1 MKLKRETHNA
11 NNTKL
16 LETYSYYNR
25 DKVLLQKLRQILEDE
40 DVVFKPRDFKS
51 IYSKVS
57 NYDKNFGKELFKLI
71 ESFINLS
78 KSRQLNN
85 DSLISL
91 FSSNSKLINEFL
103 FERQSMFLQFVIPII
118 EKYNTVLEQR
128 NEIDFNDMINRA
140 AYIVKMNKPDY
151 KYQYIIIDEYQ
162 DISFARFNLI
172 KEIRNQSG
180 AKLICVGDDW
190 QSIYR
195 FAGSDISLFYNF
207 DKYVGKY
214 EKLLIESTYRNSQ
227 NLIDVSSKYIQKNPK
242 QIQKNPKSKKEPLDD
257 PIKFVHYK
265 YEEIEDVFINEIET
279 LVNKYGNKS
288 ILVLGRHSFDIN
300 ELIKLTQVSRVK
312 YIERTGKLVVKGFE
326 DVDISY
332 LTIHKSKGT
341 EADNVI
347 ILNLRNDILGFPNKM
362 TDDPILSHL
371 LNDSEGYR
379 YAEERRLFY
388 VSLTRTKNEVV
399 LLIPPEA
406 SSFAEEL
413 INENGY
419 IITSNNGSLNT
430 VNCTYCKTG
439 KLVLRKNQLNGNQF
453 LGCSHYPA
461 CNRTYNNI
469 DILFDNIVC
478 PHCNSGFMTKRR
490 GKFGNF
496 LGCTN
501 YPDCRKTIDLK

>member
-57 NYDKNFGKELFKLI
+57 NYDKDFGKELFKLI

-265 YEEIEDVFINEIET
+265 YEEIEDVFINEIEI

-300 ELIKLTQVSRVK
+300 ELIKLTQVS
-312 YIERTGKLVVKGFE
+312 TKG
-326 DVDISY
+326 IGMQ
-332 LTIHKSKGT
+332 KS
-341 EADNVI
+341 A
-347 ILNLRNDILGFPNKM
+347 
-362 TDDPILSHL
+362 
-371 LNDSEGYR
+371 
-379 YAEERRLFY
+379 
-388 VSLTRTKNEVV
+388 
-399 LLIPPEA
+399 
-406 SSFAEEL
+406 
-413 INENGY
+413 
-419 IITSNNGSLNT
+419 
-430 VNCTYCKTG
+430 
-439 KLVLRKNQLNGNQF
+439 
-453 LGCSHYPA
+453 GC
-461 CNRTYNNI
+461 
-469 DILFDNIVC
+469 
-478 PHCNSGFMTKRR
+478 FM
-490 GKFGNF
+490 
-496 LGCTN
+496 CH
-501 YPDCRKTIDLK
+501 

>member
-51 IYSKVS
+51 MYSKVS

-180 AKLICVGDDW
+180 
-190 QSIYR
+190 SISR
-195 FAGSDISLFYNF
+195 F
-207 DKYVGKY
+207 
-214 EKLLIESTYRNSQ
+214 
-227 NLIDVSSKYIQKNPK
+227 
-242 QIQKNPKSKKEPLDD
+242 
-257 PIKFVHYK
+257 
-265 YEEIEDVFINEIET
+265 
-279 LVNKYGNKS
+279 
-288 ILVLGRHSFDIN
+288 
-300 ELIKLTQVSRVK
+300 
-312 YIERTGKLVVKGFE
+312 
-326 DVDISY
+326 
-332 LTIHKSKGT
+332 
-341 EADNVI
+341 
-347 ILNLRNDILGFPNKM
+347 
-362 TDDPILSHL
+362 
-371 LNDSEGYR
+371 
-379 YAEERRLFY
+379 
-388 VSLTRTKNEVV
+388 
-399 LLIPPEA
+399 
-406 SSFAEEL
+406 
-413 INENGY
+413 
-419 IITSNNGSLNT
+419 
-430 VNCTYCKTG
+430 
-439 KLVLRKNQLNGNQF
+439 
-453 LGCSHYPA
+453 
-461 CNRTYNNI
+461 
-469 DILFDNIVC
+469 
-478 PHCNSGFMTKRR
+478 
-490 GKFGNF
+490 
-496 LGCTN
+496 
-501 YPDCRKTIDLK
+501 

>member
-103 FERQSMFLQFVIPII
+103 FEI

-180 AKLICVGDDW
+180 
-190 QSIYR
+190 SISR
-195 FAGSDISLFYNF
+195 F
-207 DKYVGKY
+207 
-214 EKLLIESTYRNSQ
+214 
-227 NLIDVSSKYIQKNPK
+227 
-242 QIQKNPKSKKEPLDD
+242 
-257 PIKFVHYK
+257 
-265 YEEIEDVFINEIET
+265 
-279 LVNKYGNKS
+279 
-288 ILVLGRHSFDIN
+288 
-300 ELIKLTQVSRVK
+300 
-312 YIERTGKLVVKGFE
+312 
-326 DVDISY
+326 
-332 LTIHKSKGT
+332 
-341 EADNVI
+341 
-347 ILNLRNDILGFPNKM
+347 
-362 TDDPILSHL
+362 
-371 LNDSEGYR
+371 
-379 YAEERRLFY
+379 
-388 VSLTRTKNEVV
+388 
-399 LLIPPEA
+399 
-406 SSFAEEL
+406 
-413 INENGY
+413 
-419 IITSNNGSLNT
+419 
-430 VNCTYCKTG
+430 
-439 KLVLRKNQLNGNQF
+439 
-453 LGCSHYPA
+453 
-461 CNRTYNNI
+461 
-469 DILFDNIVC
+469 
-478 PHCNSGFMTKRR
+478 
-490 GKFGNF
+490 
-496 LGCTN
+496 
-501 YPDCRKTIDLK
+501 